1 MNRDCIER
9 TIRRDALP
17 TCQLYSAVIRY
28 PGPVTGGQNDR
39 ISSCRSIDASARVHR
54 TRGNTSY
61 ANTTYRMLYETWID
75 VYVHTQSHAYT
86 RMRTGSRTN
95 STDSLMD
102 DTFVSS
108 LRVHI
113 ARIIYE
119 DRAFQLVHVR
129 QNARGRNSTVF
140 DKYFPTKV
148 CPVAFSPAKISLNVI
163 MGVLKARS
171 SKREKQDF
179 EKRMY
184 RWWKIDISSGFLGL
198 TQYRSIIRPNSKRN
212 ALLGSFADS
221 IRCPGNLRLGNFRK
235 VYEFLKVL

>member
-61 ANTTYRMLYETWID
+61 ANTTYRMLYGTWID
-75 VYVHTQSHAYT
+75 VHVHTQSHAYT

-119 DRAFQLVHVR
+119 DRAFQLVRVR
-129 QNARGRNSTVF
+129 QNARGRNSTVL

-163 MGVLKARS
+163 MGRAKSSVEQTRKAGF
-171 SKREKQDF
+171 REKDVSVV
-179 EKRMY
+179 E
-184 RWWKIDISSGFLGL
+184 D
-198 TQYRSIIRPNSKRN
+198 
-212 ALLGSFADS
+212 
-221 IRCPGNLRLGNFRK
+221 
-235 VYEFLKVL
+235 

>member
-17 TCQLYSAVIRY
+17 ACQLYSAVIRY

-61 ANTTYRMLYETWID
+61 ANTTYRMLYGTWID
-75 VYVHTQSHAYT
+75 VHVHTQSHAHT
-86 RMRTGSRTN
+86 RMCTGSRTN

-119 DRAFQLVHVR
+119 DRAFQLVRVR
-129 QNARGRNSTVF
+129 RNARGRNSTVF

-148 CPVAFSPAKISLNVI
+148 CPVAFSSAKISLNVI
-163 MGVLKARS
+163 MGRAKS
-171 SKREKQDF
+171 SVEQTRKTGFREKDVSVV
-179 EKRMY
+179 E
-184 RWWKIDISSGFLGL
+184 D
-198 TQYRSIIRPNSKRN
+198 
-212 ALLGSFADS
+212 
-221 IRCPGNLRLGNFRK
+221 
-235 VYEFLKVL
+235 

>member
-9 TIRRDALP
+9 TVRRDALP

-61 ANTTYRMLYETWID
+61 ANTTYRMLYGTWID
-75 VYVHTQSHAYT
+75 VHVHTQSHAYT

-113 ARIIYE
+113 ARIIYARSRAPKRARKKF
-119 DRAFQLVHVR
+119 DRVR
-129 QNARGRNSTVF
+129 QI
-140 DKYFPTKV
+140 
-148 CPVAFSPAKISLNVI
+148 FSDESVPCCFFTCKNIV
-163 MGVLKARS
+163 KC
-171 SKREKQDF
+171 
-179 EKRMY
+179 Y
-184 RWWKIDISSGFLGL
+184 
-198 TQYRSIIRPNSKRN
+198 Y
-212 ALLGSFADS
+212 GS
-221 IRCPGNLRLGNFRK
+221 C
-235 VYEFLKVL
+235 